1 MSLDFESYSVRLDQ
15 FEGPLDLLL
24 YLIRKNKIDITDI
37 PIAEITRQYLETIQE
52 MRRLNLD
59 LAGEYLVMASTL
71 MFIKSR
77 MLLPTEP
84 NEDGEEI
91 DPRKELVERLLM
103 YEKYQQAARLLLE
116 RPLLFEDTFPRL
128 DKEEI
133 EMYEEDMGISVGD
146 VTLEDIAAFFR
157 EVCRASEDPLVHQIE
172 MERLNLQDHIQ
183 EVMER
188 LQAVRDGVW
197 LRELLST
204 PITRLRVIMIF
215 LAILELARQRM
226 IHVFQPGLTS
236 EIKVRAVS
244 VS

>member
-1 MSLDFESYSVRLDQ
+1 MSSDFEPYSVRLDQ

-37 PIAEITRQYLETIQE
+37 PIAEITRQYLETLQE

-84 NEDGEEI
+84 DGDGEGE

-103 YEKYQQAARLLLE
+103 YERYQQAAQLLLE
-116 RPLLFEDTFPRL
+116 RPILFEDTFPRL
-128 DKEEI
+128 NREEI
-133 EMYEEDMGISVGD
+133 RMYEEDMGIVLGD
-146 VTLEDIAAFFR
+146 VSVEELTLFFR
-157 EVCRASEDPLVHQIE
+157 EVCRNAEAPFVHMIQSEQLS
-172 MERLNLQDHIQ
+172 LQDHIQ
-183 EVMER
+183 EIMDR
-188 LQAVRDGVW
+188 LQTVRDGIW
-197 LRELLST
+197 LRELLNT
-204 PITRLRVIMIF
+204 PVSRLRIIMLF

-226 IHVFQPGLTS
+226 IHLFQPGLYR
-236 EIKVRAVS
+236 EIKIRAV
-244 VS
+244 

>member
-1 MSLDFESYSVRLDQ
+1 MSSDFDAYQVRLDQ

-37 PIAEITRQYLETIQE
+37 PIAEITRQYLETLQE

-77 MLLPTEP
+77 MLLPAEP
-84 NEDGEEI
+84 AEDGEEI

-116 RPLLFEDTFPRL
+116 RPILFEDTFPRL
-128 DKEEI
+128 NREEI
-133 EMYEEDMGISVGD
+133 QMYEEDMGVSLGD
-146 VTLEDIAAFFR
+146 VTVEDIAQFFR
-157 EVCRASEDPLVHQIE
+157 EVCRTSESPLVHQIQ
-172 MERLNLQDHIQ
+172 MEQLNLQDHIQ

-188 LQAVRDGVW
+188 LQGAREGIW
-197 LRELLST
+197 LRELLT
-204 PITRLRVIMIF
+204 APITRLRVIMLF

-226 IHVFQPGLTS
+226 IRVFQPGFYS
-236 EIKVRAVS
+236 EIKIRAV
-244 VS
+244 

>member
-1 MSLDFESYSVRLDQ
+1 MSSDFDAYQVRLDQ

-37 PIAEITRQYLETIQE
+37 PIAEITRQYLETLQE

-77 MLLPTEP
+77 MLLPAEP
-84 NEDGEEI
+84 AEDGEEI

-116 RPLLFEDTFPRL
+116 RPILFEDTFPRL
-128 DKEEI
+128 NREEI
-133 EMYEEDMGISVGD
+133 QMYEEDMGVSLGD
-146 VTLEDIAAFFR
+146 VTVEDIARFFR
-157 EVCRASEDPLVHQIE
+157 EVCRTSESPLVHQIQ
-172 MERLNLQDHIQ
+172 MEQLNLQDHIQ

-188 LQAVRDGVW
+188 LQGAREGIW
-197 LRELLST
+197 LRELLT
-204 PITRLRVIMIF
+204 APITRLRVIMLF

-226 IHVFQPGLTS
+226 IRVFQPGFYS
-236 EIKVRAVS
+236 EIKIRAV
-244 VS
+244 

>member
-1 MSLDFESYSVRLDQ
+1 MSSDSESYSVRLDQ

-37 PIAEITRQYLETIQE
+37 PIAEITRQYLETLQE

-84 NEDGEEI
+84 AEDGEEI
-91 DPRKELVERLLM
+91 DPRKELVERLLL

-128 DKEEI
+128 NRDEI
-133 EMYEEDMGISVGD
+133 KMYEEEMTVTLGD
-146 VTLEDIAAFFR
+146 VTVEDIARFFR
-157 EVCRASEDPLVHQIE
+157 EVCRASGDVLVHQIPLE
-172 MERLNLQDHIQ
+172 QLNIQDYIQ
-183 EVMER
+183 EILER
-188 LQAVRDGVW
+188 LQAVEDGLW
-197 LRELLST
+197 LRELLT
-204 PITRLRVIMIF
+204 APITRLRIIMFF

-226 IHVFQPGLTS
+226 IRVFQPGLYN
-236 EIKVRAVS
+236 EIKIRAV
-244 VS
+244 

>member
-1 MSLDFESYSVRLDQ
+1 MSSDFDAYQVRLDQ

-37 PIAEITRQYLETIQE
+37 PIAEITRQYLETLQE

-77 MLLPTEP
+77 MLLPAEP
-84 NEDGEEI
+84 AEDGEEI

-116 RPLLFEDTFPRL
+116 RPILFEDTFPRL
-128 DKEEI
+128 NREEI
-133 EMYEEDMGISVGD
+133 QMYEEDMGVSLGD
-146 VTLEDIAAFFR
+146 VTVEDIARFFR
-157 EVCRASEDPLVHQIE
+157 EVCRTSESPFVHQIQ
-172 MERLNLQDHIQ
+172 MEQLNLQDHIQ

-188 LQAVRDGVW
+188 LRGAREGIW
-197 LRELLST
+197 LRELLT
-204 PITRLRVIMIF
+204 APITRLRVIMLF

-226 IHVFQPGLTS
+226 IRVFQPGFYS
-236 EIKVRAVS
+236 EIKIRAV
-244 VS
+244 

>member
-1 MSLDFESYSVRLDQ
+1 MSSDFDAYQVRLDQ

-37 PIAEITRQYLETIQE
+37 PIAEITRQYLETLQE

-77 MLLPTEP
+77 MLLPAEP
-84 NEDGEEI
+84 AEDGEEI

-116 RPLLFEDTFPRL
+116 RPILFEDTFPRL
-128 DKEEI
+128 NREEI
-133 EMYEEDMGISVGD
+133 QMYEEDMGVSLGD
-146 VTLEDIAAFFR
+146 VTVEDIARFFR
-157 EVCRASEDPLVHQIE
+157 EVCRTSESPLVHQIQ
-172 MERLNLQDHIQ
+172 MEQLNLQDHIQ

-188 LQAVRDGVW
+188 LQGTREGIW
-197 LRELLST
+197 LRELLT
-204 PITRLRVIMIF
+204 APITRLRVIMLF

-226 IHVFQPGLTS
+226 IRVFQPGFYS
-236 EIKVRAVS
+236 EIKIRAV
-244 VS
+244 